1 MSRRVRRP
9 NRTRTRRWRPSRRV
23 SNRRPRVNRSPK
35 HHPTL
40 DRSRRPPVAVPAPRG
55 PSPDDLRQREIAE
68 LIHAAEIDLAE
79 LRLTRPAGNNAFERF
94 QRVLELEPHNP
105 TAREG
110 LIAITERYHGLVE
123 DALVRGALDS
133 AQRHLDSARA
143 VDPGA
148 DWLTPLQR
156 EIEQRRHVAARPEH
170 QPERALRP
178 DEADREAC
186 LSACERRHRAC
197 RAEIDRQTE
206 ADCLR
211 SRAETC
217 EQRYQILHV
226 GPKQNF
232 PG

>member
-1 MSRRVRRP
+1 
-9 NRTRTRRWRPSRRV
+9 
-23 SNRRPRVNRSPK
+23 
-35 HHPTL
+35 
-40 DRSRRPPVAVPAPRG
+40 
-55 PSPDDLRQREIAE
+55 
-68 LIHAAEIDLAE
+68 LIRAAGIDLAE

-110 LIAITERYHGLVE
+110 LIAITGRYLGLVE

-148 DWLTPLQR
+148 HWLTPLQR

-170 QPERALRP
+170 IPERDPRP

-186 LSACERRHRAC
+186 LSACERHHQAC

-217 EQRYQILHV
+217 EQHYQSCMSDSSKLFMGEVSHESDCIGVHIICSKSAAEDCAAAPQIARERCETQFDTCTRLC
-226 GPKQNF
+226 GSSE
-232 PG
+232 